1 MTFQTSEKEGLWFN
15 DIQGKVDANLMIFS
29 KINSRWLSN
38 INVRIKLWKYQRN
51 VAKCYFNPSI
61 EEEGP
66 RLIKKKKSGATKEK
80 GQRKSQKEKSEHK

>member
-1 MTFQTSEKEGLWFN
+1 
-15 DIQGKVDANLMIFS
+15 MIFS

-38 INVRIKLWKYQRN
+38 INIKYESTKRN

-66 RLIKKKKSGATKEK
+66 RLIKKKNLGAKKEK

>member
-1 MTFQTSEKEGLWFN
+1 
-15 DIQGKVDANLMIFS
+15 MIFS

-38 INVRIKLWKYQRN
+38 INIKYESTKRN

-66 RLIKKKKSGATKEK
+66 RLIKKKKTWEPKKKKAK
-80 GQRKSQKEKSEHK
+80 GKAKRKKVNTNRLKSSSAKDIIEDRTDFQLWA